1 MRVVKRTNFFQGAEQ
16 RCLFWHVPVLYV
28 MKYMHITCILIY
40 HHVPT
45 MYSNV
50 FKWIFG
56 VSLATL
62 KCKRCSFLTWLANPS
77 PGPWRSPLRGW
88 RGPLLPFFA
97 AGFTTLHLA
106 LQKRFGNY
114 WCSNHSL
121 MRTNHKQSDN
131 PMASLCFLPCGSLWR
146 YTGAGWNTVSVKKN
160 TMFIEFCG
168 KNKKRPALEKSS
180 AKNETTSFFDLRTS
194 ETVWPEPRGCQGPA
208 SRISFY
214 ISNNHLKE

>member
-1 MRVVKRTNFFQGAEQ
+1 MRVVKRIIFFRKQS
-16 RCLFWHVPVLYV
+16 CLFWHVPVLYV
-28 MKYMHITCILIY
+28 IKYMHITCILIY

-50 FKWIFG
+50 FLNGYLGSALQRWSANGAVFW
-56 VSLATL
+56 LDLPTL
-62 KCKRCSFLTWLANPS
+62 PA

-121 MRTNHKQSDN
+121 MRTNHRESDN

-146 YTGAGWNTVSVKKN
+146 FTGAGWNTVSVKK
-160 TMFIEFCG
+160 
-168 KNKKRPALEKSS
+168 KHDVYWVLRQKQK
-180 AKNETTSFFDLRTS
+180 TTSFGKKQL
-194 ETVWPEPRGCQGPA
+194 
-208 SRISFY
+208 
-214 ISNNHLKE
+214 

>member
-1 MRVVKRTNFFQGAEQ
+1 
-16 RCLFWHVPVLYV
+16 
-28 MKYMHITCILIY
+28 
-40 HHVPT
+40 

-50 FKWIFG
+50 FLNGYLGSALQRWSANGAVFW
-56 VSLATL
+56 LDLPTL
-62 KCKRCSFLTWLANPS
+62 TA

-88 RGPLLPFFA
+88 RGLLLPFFA

-121 MRTNHKQSDN
+121 MRTNHRESDN

-146 YTGAGWNTVSVKKN
+146 FTGAGWNTVSVKKN
-160 TMFIEFCG
+160 TMSIEFCG

-180 AKNETTSFFDLRTS
+180 AKNEATSFFDLRTS
-194 ETVWPEPRGCQGPA
+194 ETVWPETRGCQGPA
-208 SRISFY
+208 SRISCY
-214 ISNNHLKE
+214 K